1 MASAAVALGSNITPR
16 RRHLS
21 EACSRI
27 ASLEGCR
34 IVDRSFIYETD
45 PVGGP
50 PQAMYLNAA
59 LVLRTG
65 RTPENLLDAL
75 LRIEVEM
82 GRVRSAR
89 NAPRIIDLD
98 IIFYGDISLEAP
110 GIEIPHPR
118 FRERGFV
125 LLPLRDIIPGF
136 PDPKTGKTVSELL
149 EDWRKT
155 GGGKCE
161 MLERL

>member
-1 MASAAVALGSNITPR
+1 MAKAVVALGSNIPPR

-21 EACSRI
+21 EACSGV

-34 IVDRSFIYETD
+34 ILDRSFVYETE

-59 LVLRTG
+59 LVLETARA
-65 RTPENLLDAL
+65 PQDMLDAL
-75 LRIEVEM
+75 LRIETEM
-82 GRVRSAR
+82 GRVRCAR

-98 IIFYGDISLEAP
+98 IIFYDEITLKAP

-125 LLPLRDIIPGF
+125 LLPLKDIIPGF
-136 PDPKTGKTVSELL
+136 PDPITGKTVVELL
-149 EDWRKT
+149 EGWRKT
-155 GGGKCE
+155 GGENCKR
-161 MLERL
+161 LERL